1 MIKGGK
7 GGANTLSGLR
17 FEKRTDLKYLL
28 EENNYRVKEQE
39 VYYGS
44 HLENDILVGR
54 LLGKNKLYTYLREK
68 HCIEWE
74 DHLSKKLLPDNALLV
89 ENTERKCL
97 YIIECKFQSVAG
109 SVDEKLQTCDFKLKQ
124 YKKLLEK
131 TGIEVHYIYVLNQ
144 WFRKPEYEDVR
155 AYIEKSGC
163 RYYYDVIPLQ
173 DIGLDS
179 STAY

>member
-1 MIKGGK
+1 MIKGGT
-7 GGANTLSGLR
+7 GGANTQSGLR
-17 FEKRTDLKYLL
+17 FEKRTELKYLL
-28 EENNYRVKEQE
+28 EANNYVVKEQE

-54 LLGKNKLYTYLREK
+54 LLGKNKLYTYLSEK
-68 HCIEWE
+68 YGIKWE

-89 ENTERKCL
+89 KRTKQECL

-124 YKKLLEK
+124 YRKLLEK
-131 TGIEVHYIYVLNQ
+131 TDIEVHYIYVLNQ
-144 WFRKPEYEDVR
+144 WFNKPEYEDVR
-155 AYIEKSGC
+155 AYIKTSGC
-163 RYYYDVIPLQ
+163 RYYFDVIPLQ

-179 STAY
+179 STAC